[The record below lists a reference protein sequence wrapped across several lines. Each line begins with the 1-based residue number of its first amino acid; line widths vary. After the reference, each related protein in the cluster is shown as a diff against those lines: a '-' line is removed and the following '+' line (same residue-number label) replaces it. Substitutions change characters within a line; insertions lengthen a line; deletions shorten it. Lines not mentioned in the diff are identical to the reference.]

1 MLSPAIWANQVLCLP
16 RRPEASYKPR
26 RCCKPVADSSG
37 RLLSAQARQ
46 APRAVL
52 SAAKAVWVAVAGYG
66 LPALALSGGVPAHG
80 AAYFR
85 TCAATTSM

>member
-1 MLSPAIWANQVLCLP
+1 
-16 RRPEASYKPR
+16 
-26 RCCKPVADSSG
+26 
-37 RLLSAQARQ
+37 
-46 APRAVL
+46 VL